1 MADFPCNGARKYK
14 AAKAALHASG
24 AAVVEK
30 EWPMEGDTMLV
41 GTAGWKFRKAM
52 AMDVVFCI
60 VFAGKILG
68 KKDGN
73 IWESHKLNEG
83 FIDGRISE
91 AKWRIFWAC
100 SVGGAHLVGPP
111 TLKLVCKHSYCILLY
126 YC

>member
-1 MADFPCNGARKYK
+1 LADFPCNGARKYK

-60 VFAGKILG
+60 VIAGKILG

-73 IWESHKLNEG
+73 IWGKSQ
-83 FIDGRISE
+83 
-91 AKWRIFWAC
+91 
-100 SVGGAHLVGPP
+100 
-111 TLKLVCKHSYCILLY
+111 TQ
-126 YC
+126 